1 MSNVYSLSHTAW
13 DCKYHLVWIPKYR
26 KKEIFGSIR
35 GYLGEALRELALHKE
50 SKIIEGHLMKDH
62 VHMLVSIPPKYAVSQ
77 VVGYI
82 KGKSAMH
89 IARNYSGCKRNFIGQ
104 NFWARGYFVST
115 VGRDEETVK
124 KYIQRQEES
133 DRRADQLRMF

>member
-62 VHMLVSIPPKYAVSQ
+62 VHMLVSIPPNMLFPRLLDISREKARCTLHVTTQ
-77 VVGYI
+77 DA
-82 KGKSAMH
+82 SA
-89 IARNYSGCKRNFIGQ
+89 ILLVKISGPEGILYQQLEGTKKR
-104 NFWARGYFVST
+104 
-115 VGRDEETVK
+115 
-124 KYIQRQEES
+124 
-133 DRRADQLRMF
+133 